1 MNRVSV
7 SERKNSRRS
16 GKRFSSAA
24 CNLAIIRERK
34 IVVLVLSQPI
44 QTGSQP
50 IHADGVSGQGLVA
63 QRFYAIL
70 HKLTRLHGVVRG
82 FLPKFPMRERCDRV
96 FRRQGANRS
105 LAVVQPRPVFLR

>member
-50 IHADGVSGQGLVA
+50 IYADGVSGQGVMA
-63 QRFYAIL
+63 QRFCANL
-70 HKLTRLHGVVRG
+70 HKLTRLQGVVRG
-82 FLPKFPMRERCDRV
+82 FLPKFPMRERCDRA
-96 FRRQGANRS
+96 FLLQGANKN
-105 LAVVQPRPVFLR
+105 LAAIQPRPVFLR

>member
-50 IHADGVSGQGLVA
+50 IYDEGVSGQGVMA
-63 QRFYAIL
+63 QRFCANL
-70 HKLTRLHGVVRG
+70 HKLTRLQGVVRG
-82 FLPKFPMRERCDRV
+82 FLPKLQMPELCDRV
-96 FRRQGANRS
+96 FLRQVANRS
-105 LAVVQPRPVFLR
+105 LAAIQPRLAFLR